1 MEAKPQALLVECLK
15 EYTGAKYCSLTG
27 SGTAALFASLI
38 ALDLPKNAEVV
49 LPSICCYAVPFAVTF
64 SGLKPV
70 FCDVNAW
77 DYNID
82 LDSVRA
88 LTTPRTKVIIMVH
101 LFGQPADAEAICAWA
116 KDRGIY
122 VIDDAAQS
130 FGGSYQDRK
139 LGTFGDVGIT
149 SFGIEKIID
158 VGGGG
163 AVFTNNPELAQRTE
177 KIVARLATY
186 SPRVVR
192 RYKRAYSQFFRILRR
207 LNNNH
212 SRLYRLIPVLST
224 FIRPMYLY
232 QITQGWAVA
241 IVERLDGMEEI
252 IAGRRKKARLYRHFL
267 QSSIITHPRYDRDA
281 GIPWMYSF
289 CLKAGYRDAVVR
301 TLRRKGILLDTLYS
315 PALHQVYSQ
324 RQKLPVAE
332 VVASQI
338 VNLRL
343 DGRFSEER
351 VEQIAAE
358 VTNTC
363 EFVMNTGGET
373 EDDQKD
379 DE

>member
-1 MEAKPQALLVECLK
+1 MEAKSQALLADCLK
-15 EYTGAKYCSLTG
+15 EYTGAQYCSLTG
-27 SGTAALFASLI
+27 SGTAALFVSLV

-88 LTTPRTKVIIMVH
+88 LTTHRTRAIIMVH
-101 LFGQPADAEAICAWA
+101 LFGQPADAETICEWA

-130 FGGSYQDRK
+130 FGGSYRDRK

-163 AVFTNNPELAQRTE
+163 AIFTNNPELAQRIE

-192 RYKRAYSQFFRILRR
+192 QYKRAYSQFFRILRWV
-207 LNNNH
+207 NNKD
-212 SRLYRLIPVLST
+212 SKLYRPIPFLST
-224 FIRPMYLY
+224 FIKPMYLY
-232 QITQGWAVA
+232 QITQDWAAA
-241 IVERLDGMEEI
+241 IVERVNSMEEI
-252 IAGRRKKARLYRHFL
+252 IARRREKAQLYRRLL
-267 QSSIITHPRYDRDA
+267 QSPIITHPRYDTDS
-281 GIPWMYSF
+281 GVPWMYSF
-289 CLKAGYRDAVVR
+289 CLKTGYRHAVVNA
-301 TLRRKGILLDTLYS
+301 LRRKGILLDTLYS
-315 PALHQVYSQ
+315 PALHQAYGQ

-338 VNLRL
+338 ANLRL

-351 VEQIAAE
+351 VGQIAAE

-363 EFVMNTGGET
+363 EFVMNIGGRG
-373 EDDQKD
+373 
-379 DE
+379 